1 MKDFSRQWMA
11 LSLLFLMLVKAWVM
25 PLLYLDYELRR
36 DYIIKNLCVNR
47 NRPQLRCNG
56 KCYLAKR
63 LADSRKQEERQAEQ
77 SFMYSLLVQV
87 AEGWD
92 HPTLFQPPQTQ
103 VLDLPTPSYSYTA
116 SLVVSTA
123 VDDIFHPPSVA

>member
-1 MKDFSRQWMA
+1 MKNSSRQWVA

-25 PLLYLDYELRR
+25 PLLYIDYELRR

-47 NRPQLRCNG
+47 TRPQLQCNG

-63 LADSRKQEERQAEQ
+63 MAATRKQEERQAEQ
-77 SFMYSLLVQV
+77 SFMYNLLVQV

-92 HPTLFQPPQTQ
+92 HPSLFQIPGQSVVSENSPAF
-103 VLDLPTPSYSYTA
+103 SYST
-116 SLVVSTA
+116 SLVSSTA
-123 VDDIFHPPSVA
+123 VADIFHPPSVV